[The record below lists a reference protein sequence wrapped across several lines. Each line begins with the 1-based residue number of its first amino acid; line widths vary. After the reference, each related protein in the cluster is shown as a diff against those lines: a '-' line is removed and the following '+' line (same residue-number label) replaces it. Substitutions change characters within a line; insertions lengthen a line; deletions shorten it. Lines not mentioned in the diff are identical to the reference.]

1 MAQLDRPGRAVC
13 CISPTP
19 TPSSA
24 AFYKSPACNLNSEQI
39 DEILDAIIAYDEND
53 ELPFPTDEQLQDLE
67 NCGESLS
74 FTQKRKLTK
83 ISKNILDDLNGV
95 LDISLTAVYGIM
107 KATEDLILN
116 ENSQFKDDSLLSY
129 FDPDTL
135 DYPYEW
141 GDIVVNNKDEL
152 LTAVQNEIKNI
163 KDQLPNTLTNA
174 VDNIIENGKLSIVD
188 KLRLLV
194 SSRTKRMV
202 ETLIGDVGL
211 IIGPNDLEKLKD
223 EGWVDFLNNTYENPN
238 E

>member
-1 MAQLDRPGRAVC
+1 MAQLDRPGRAAC

-39 DEILDAIIAYDEND
+39 NDILDALIAYDEND
-53 ELPFPTDEQLQDLE
+53 ELPFPTDEQLQDLD
-67 NCGESLS
+67 NCGDSLS
-74 FTQKRKLTK
+74 YTQKRKLTK
-83 ISKNILDDLNGV
+83 LSKSLLDDLKGV
-95 LDISLTAVYGIM
+95 LDIALTAMYGIM

-116 ENSQFKDDSLLSY
+116 ENSQFKDSLVGS

-141 GDIVVNNKDEL
+141 GDVVVNNKDEL
-152 LTAVQNEIKNI
+152 LTAVQNEVLKL
-163 KDQLPNTLTNA
+163 KDQLPNTITNA

-188 KLRLLV
+188 KLRLSV

-211 IIGPNDLEKLKD
+211 IIGPNDLQKLKD
-223 EGWVDFLNNTYENPN
+223 EGWVDFLDNTYENPN